1 MLCLPII
8 CDTIHSVSV
17 HVHVDIV
24 QLECMRVTPT
34 LEDIEM
40 STSDRSHER

>member
-8 CDTIHSVSV
+8 CDTIHSVS
-17 HVHVDIV
+17 VHVDIV